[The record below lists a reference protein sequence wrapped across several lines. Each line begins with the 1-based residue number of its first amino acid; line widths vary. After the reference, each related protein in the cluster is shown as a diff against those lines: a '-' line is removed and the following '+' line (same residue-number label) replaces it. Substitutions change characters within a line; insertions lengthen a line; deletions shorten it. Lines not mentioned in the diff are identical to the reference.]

1 MNLHDWWLWHRDGVL
16 FATACSFFGGITFA
30 VGHELVKAVVKR
42 YTKEPW

>member
-1 MNLHDWWLWHRDGVL
+1 MSEWWMWHKDGVL
-16 FATACSFFGGITFA
+16 FAAACSFFGGIAFA